1 MGNMLMITHQM
12 PYASLAAGGLLQW
25 QCGAVGHLQKHKMVR
40 VVGAHKQ
47 QKVDHLW
54 HQSLLSKQV
63 NIVADIELK

>member
-1 MGNMLMITHQM
+1 MGNMRMITHQM

-47 QKVDHLW
+47 QKVDHLCA
-54 HQSLLSKQV
+54 SKF
-63 NIVADIELK
+63 AIETGEYYHRH